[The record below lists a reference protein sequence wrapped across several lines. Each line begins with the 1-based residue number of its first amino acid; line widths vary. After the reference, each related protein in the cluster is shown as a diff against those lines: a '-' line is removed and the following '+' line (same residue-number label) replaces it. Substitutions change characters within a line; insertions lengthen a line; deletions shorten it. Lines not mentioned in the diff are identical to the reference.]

1 VGGVVDAARSLS
13 GSGQGQRK
21 RKKKIGSGRMVL
33 VVVVAER
40 RASDAGF
47 GGVATNCHGV
57 PDKKRKKKREM
68 IFF

>member
-1 VGGVVDAARSLS
+1 
-13 GSGQGQRK
+13 
-21 RKKKIGSGRMVL
+21 MVL